1 MSNRGELHKRIG
13 LPSGRRERG
22 FTMIEILAALALA
35 ALMIAGVTVLINS
48 SLEDTRAQQAAR
60 YQSQMAAAARQ
71 LIQQNYSAL
80 IAQATTATPVVV
92 KLNGSPYQLSSY
104 LSSAMNGTNAY
115 GQTPCLLVYAATTA
129 GALQALLVT
138 EGGQTIPDPELGYI
152 AANSGTGGGSIPL
165 TNNPGGGAIG
175 AYGSFTVPAPNP
187 ANASCSGS
195 KTGTGHLAS
204 LLFYNGTQAQNSDYL
219 YRVGVPGDPA
229 ANTMQVPIVLANQA
243 DYAAC
248 PTSGA
253 IAADALGNVLNCE
266 AGLWEPQAS
275 FHWRGP
281 VADAAALSAL
291 PSPAAG
297 DVAMTLATN
306 RAYTYTG
313 QTWQALAVDEQGD
326 LALGNQQT
334 EGAPCAPTAASTTP
348 VSTDASG
355 RVLSCQNGTW
365 QSQSEINPL
374 TVATDTD
381 CAISVGQPG
390 TSDFICNT
398 APSAPAFN
406 PIMGYWFTT
415 VVRRV
420 PVLPTNGAISIYA
433 WVHLEDAYVTNCP
446 GAPQDLSNGQ
456 GAYATLYAQL
466 IDADT
471 GNTIASAVNQSSKI
485 EGDLANVNLTVTH
498 ALPQNNSGYLV
509 QFTTYWIIYG
519 GANPESF
526 RPSYCGTGNNIFP
539 LSGVVTSWNITPF
552 Y

>member
-71 LIQQNYSAL
+71 LVQQNYSAL

-165 TNNPGGGAIG
+165 TNNPGGAAIG
-175 AYGSFTVPAPNP
+175 AYGNWTVPAPNP
-187 ANASCSGS
+187 ANASCSGT

-204 LLFYNGTQAQNSDYL
+204 LVFYNGTQAQNSDYL

-326 LALGNQQT
+326 LALGNQET
-334 EGAPCAPTAASTTP
+334 EGAPCAPAAASTTP

-355 RVLSCQNGTW
+355 RVLSCQNGIW
-365 QSQSEINPL
+365 QTQSEIQPASSMTGCTLIIASPGAADYPTCAPPPSTNYYASPFTYNSTNGTFSYVYSIPVTL
-374 TVATDTD
+374 TKPGIVVASTWAHMNDGSCPGPSGALAQISQSIDVLDDTKRVIGHTESQGPTLNND
-381 CAISVGQPG
+381 SGGINNSLTQSGMPG
-390 TSDFICNT
+390 T
-398 APSAPAFN
+398 
-406 PIMGYWFTT
+406 YT
-415 VVRRV
+415 VVV
-420 PVLPTNGAISIYA
+420 TTNWATYAGVTTPWVSSFCSQTGSVIPNTPVAAGWSI
-433 WVHLEDAYVTNCP
+433 
-446 GAPQDLSNGQ
+446 
-456 GAYATLYAQL
+456 
-466 IDADT
+466 
-471 GNTIASAVNQSSKI
+471 
-485 EGDLANVNLTVTH
+485 
-498 ALPQNNSGYLV
+498 NSY
-509 QFTTYWIIYG
+509 Y
-519 GANPESF
+519 
-526 RPSYCGTGNNIFP
+526 
-539 LSGVVTSWNITPF
+539 
-552 Y
+552 